1 MRIFA
6 IADTHLSGQPPAKP
20 MEVFGSHWQN
30 HWEKIKTDWLSRVTP
45 TDTVLLAGD
54 ISWAMRLDAA
64 LPDLEAIAGLPG
76 RKILIRGN
84 HDYWWSTLSKLNS
97 AMGEKLTFLHNT
109 FQAAGEMAVCGSRG
123 WLCPGDHTGADDTAI
138 YERELQRTQ
147 ASLEAAER
155 AGYKR
160 KILML
165 HYPPVNERH
174 DPSGFTNLFEPYGV
188 EICVYG
194 HLHSDSAA
202 KAPTGHINGA
212 SCHLVACD
220 ALGFKL
226 KQIV

>member
-6 IADTHLSGQPPAKP
+6 IADTHLSGQPPTKP
-20 MEVFGSHWQN
+20 MEVFGPHWQN
-30 HWEKIKTDWLSRVTP
+30 HWEKIKTDWLSRVAP

-64 LPDLEAIAGLPG
+64 LPDLQAIAGLPG

-84 HDYWWSTLSKLNS
+84 HDYWWSTLHKLNS

-123 WLCPGDHTGADDTAI
+123 WLCPGDQTCADDTAI

-155 AGYKR
+155 AGYQR

-174 DPSGFTNLFEPYGV
+174 DPSGFTALFAPYGV

-194 HLHSDSAA
+194 HLHSDSAV
-202 KAPTGHINGA
+202 KAPTGHISGA

-220 ALGFKL
+220 ALDFKL